1 MFSGHNSSSTS
12 THPCKSAHGRRKI
25 RRRWNKIKLYPR
37 IFRKKAG
44 STASNRASP
53 QFCTLTMPETT
64 QKPRPLA
71 HVRRAVI
78 EVAFIIFLFYSNLLM
93 GEFNRVNGP
102 GKTFAVALDDIFTI
116 KNFAIAII
124 AASIGYVAFEYLR
137 KKP

>member
-1 MFSGHNSSSTS
+1 MPQNLQLPPPGHPASHTPPPRGGLL
-12 THPCKSAHGRRKI
+12 THI
-25 RRRWNKIKLYPR
+25 
-37 IFRKKAG
+37 
-44 STASNRASP
+44 
-53 QFCTLTMPETT
+53 
-64 QKPRPLA
+64 
-71 HVRRAVI
+71 RRAVV

-102 GKTFAVALDDIFTI
+102 GKTFAIALDDIFTV